1 MNTAI
6 YFIGAN
12 GNIID
17 LFNNEFFDTTDIIGM
32 TQTEVSIATSTT
44 PQMDGDTVNSV
55 QALPKALTLEF
66 TIKTSVDVEL
76 AKRYVLQTI
85 KPKQKGRLRLVQG
98 ERTVEIE
105 GIVGGFDMPR
115 FTDKVIMQIPL
126 HCSSSYWEDAEYI
139 AVEISRLID
148 IHYFP
153 VDENGLALPE
163 DGIPFGEYDLNM
175 TQVYTN
181 DGDAESGMLITII
194 ALAEVINPT
203 IYKSDGSYIG
213 INDTLQAGDEVVINT
228 KKGEKTIHKNGT
240 SIFSKIKQGSTFL
253 QLETG
258 DNSFTI
264 DSDSAT
270 EGNMYFTVSFKRR
283 FV

>member
-6 YFIGAN
+6 YYIGAN

-17 LFNNEFFDTTDIIGM
+17 LFNNEYFDTTNIIGM
-32 TQTEVSIATSTT
+32 TQTEVSVATSTT

-66 TIKTSVDVEL
+66 TIKTGVEVET
-76 AKRYVLQTI
+76 AKRYVLQTV

-115 FTDKVIMQIPL
+115 FTDRVVMQIPL
-126 HCSSSYWEDAEYI
+126 HCSSSFWEDAEYI
-139 AVEISRLID
+139 AVEISRLLD
-148 IHYFP
+148 VHYFP
-153 VDENGLALPE
+153 EDESGLSLPA
-163 DGIPFGEYDLNM
+163 DGVPFGEYDLNM

-181 DGDAESGMLITII
+181 DGDTDSGMLITII

-228 KKGEKTIHKNGT
+228 KKGEKTIVKNGK
-240 SIFSKIKQGSTFL
+240 SIFSKIKRGSTFL

-264 DSDSAT
+264 DSDSNT

>member
-17 LFNNEFFDTTDIIGM
+17 LFSNEFFDTTNIIGM
-32 TQTEVSIATSTT
+32 TQAEVSIATSTT

-66 TIKTSVDVEL
+66 TIKSGVDVEL

-126 HCSSSYWEDAEYI
+126 HCSSAFWEDAEYI

-153 VDENGLALPE
+153 VDEDGLSLPE

-228 KKGEKTIHKNGT
+228 KKGEKTIVKNGT

-264 DSDSAT
+264 DSDSDT